1 MRFLLSILLLTA
13 LFSCRTDPGSP
24 AFSEDKAHLPPKER
38 FGDLFVEA
46 QMAAIFDDGKT
57 TVDCIPKYPTDQI
70 MAAYEEARDQPDF
83 DIRAFFLEHFERP
96 PQPATGFTSD
106 PERPVSEHISV
117 LWDVLTRQPDEERPG
132 TLISLPNPYIVPGG
146 RFREIYYWDSYF
158 TMLGLQADGRI
169 DMIENMV
176 DNFAYLIDS
185 IGFIPNGNR
194 TYFLTRSQPP
204 FFSLMVGLLA
214 DEKGEDILTHYLP
227 QLQKE
232 YDFWMDGARY
242 VSRQN
247 RFQEHVVRLPDGKLL
262 NRYYDQGDWPREEMW
277 KDDVEVMEASGRPG
291 DDLYPDLRAAC
302 ESGWDFSSRWFAD
315 GETLMTAQ
323 TTSIVPVDLNAL
335 LYQLEQT
342 LARAYSLDKNQE
354 KADLF
359 AQRAA
364 QRKQAIQEW
373 LWDDEVGFFR
383 DFQLVEEQFTPVLS
397 LAGVYPLFVGIASQE
412 QAARVANVL
421 RETFLY
427 PGGLVSTPYETGQ
440 QWDAPN
446 GWAPLQYMAISGLR
460 RSGQPALAD
469 TIRTRWVTLNTNV
482 YQRTGKL
489 VEKYNVIDTTLESGG
504 GEYPVQDGFG
514 WTNGVLQA
522 LLQENR
528 N

>member
-1 MRFLLSILLLTA
+1 
-13 LFSCRTDPGSP
+13 
-24 AFSEDKAHLPPKER
+24 
-38 FGDLFVEA
+38 
-46 QMAAIFDDGKT
+46 MAGIFDDGKT
-57 TVDCIPKYPTDQI
+57 TVDCIPKYPTEQI
-70 MAAYEEARDQPDF
+70 MAAYAEAKDQPDF
-83 DIRAFFLEHFERP
+83 DIKAFFLEHFDRP

-106 PERPVSEHISV
+106 PGRPVSEHISV

-158 TMLGLQADGRI
+158 TMLGLQADGRV

-176 DNFAYLIDS
+176 GNFAYLIDS

-204 FFSLMVGLLA
+204 FFSLMVGILA
-214 DEKGEDILTHYLP
+214 AEQGNEIYTQYLP

-232 YDFWMDGARY
+232 YDFWMDGAMD

-247 RFQEHVVRLPDGKLL
+247 RFQQHVVRMPDGKLL
-262 NRYYDQGDWPREEMW
+262 NRYYDRGDWPREEMW
-277 KDDVEVMEASGRPG
+277 KDDVEVMEASGRSG
-291 DDLYPDLRAAC
+291 NDLYPDLRAAC

-315 GETLMTAQ
+315 QQTLMTAQ

-335 LYQLEQT
+335 LYRLEQT
-342 LARAYSLDKNQE
+342 LAQAYTLAGNQDQ
-354 KADLF
+354 ADLY

-364 QRKQAIQEW
+364 DRSRAIQEW
-373 LWDDEVGFFR
+373 LWDDERGFYR

-397 LAGVYPLFVGIASQE
+397 LAGVYPLFVGIATEE
-412 QAARVANVL
+412 QAVRVAQVL

-427 PGGLVSTPYETGQ
+427 PGGLVSTPNETGQ

-446 GWAPLQYMAISGLR
+446 GWAPLQYMAIAGLR
-460 RSGQPALAD
+460 ERGQSALAD
-469 TIRTRWVTLNTNV
+469 TIRNRWVELNTNV
-482 YQRTGKL
+482 YRRTGKL

-522 LLQENR
+522 LLKENT